1 MDILISKMSPWAGN
15 KLLGLIIVLMW
26 KLKNITTMKKYLFF
40 LLGIALSITACN
52 SSNSEETASDSAA
65 VDTTIV
71 PGSQQFCYAY
81 IKDKDTAKI
90 TMMSSGEITTGELSY
105 ALFEKDKNK
114 GIFEGEL
121 HGDTLI
127 AEYTFNSE
135 GKESVRQIAFL
146 KKGDQLFEGFGDL
159 EEKNG
164 KMMFKNTA
172 NLKFGG
178 SMVFNKIDCY

>member
-1 MDILISKMSPWAGN
+1 MAT
-15 KLLGLIIVLMW
+15 IV
-26 KLKNITTMKKYLFF
+26 
-40 LLGIALSITACN
+40 ACN
-52 SSNSEETASDSAA
+52 NSQSEETSDNAAA

-71 PGSQQFCYAY
+71 PGSQQYCYAY

-90 TMMSSGEITTGELSY
+90 TMMSSGPITTGELSY
-105 ALFEKDKNK
+105 NLFEKDKNN

-135 GKESVRQIAFL
+135 GKESIRQVAFL
-146 KKGDQLFEGFGDL
+146 KKGKQLVEGFGDM

-164 KMMFKNTA
+164 KMMFKNTSS
-172 NLKFGG
+172 LKFGE
-178 SMVFNKIDCY
+178 SMVFEQTDCY